1 MASRNVI
8 TPFGVLSQQVAD
20 DQPTTISH
28 LNSAGTAWVTDTVN
42 PGSQKPE
49 TTGGG
54 GGGGGG
60 GGETPQRSLVDIVQR
75 RQTGGVVQRVK
86 VFSDGSEEVMDTSVD
101 KSAGDAAAE
110 MFRAAGLGEEFVN
123 GLMGVINGVY
133 AANVDPTQ
141 GQILN
146 SIYNS
151 EPYKKR
157 FSANEVIRKRIA
169 DGKGMPGDRLLTPK
183 EYIDAE
189 SSYRT
194 ILQDADMPTGF
205 YDSQEDFT
213 NLISNTVSVAEFK
226 SRVATA
232 SDALHYADQGTVA
245 ALKNY
250 YGLTAGDLT
259 AYLLDPSRA
268 MPVLDGKVQAQ
279 STSVTQGNS
288 RTDLQRMYSAAQV
301 GGMAARQGVSSDQ
314 ALSEEIVNTGNANKA
329 ESAFAGAS
337 ADNQDLQRLG
347 SLYGE
352 GLDFKDMVKES
363 LNLSGGI
370 ESGRKRKRLASQ
382 ERAQFSTQGAID
394 RSSLAR
400 ITDV

>member
-1 MASRNVI
+1 MASRNII
-8 TPFGVLSQQVAD
+8 TPFGVLSQKVAD
-20 DQPTTISH
+20 DQPTTIGH

-42 PGSQKPE
+42 PGTQNPAS
-49 TTGGG
+49 TNANDNGSGGG
-54 GGGGGG
+54 R
-60 GGETPQRSLVDIVQR
+60 ETPQRSLVDIVQR
-75 RQTGGVVQRVK
+75 RQTGGVLQRVK

-101 KSAGDAAAE
+101 KSAGESAAE
-110 MFRAAGLGEEFVN
+110 MFRAAGLGEDFVN

-169 DGKGMPGDRLLTPK
+169 DGKGMPGDRLLSPK

-189 SSYRT
+189 NSYRT
-194 ILQDADMPTGF
+194 VLQDADMPTGF
-205 YDSQEDFT
+205 YDSQDDFT
-213 NLISNTVSVAEFK
+213 NLISNTVSVSEFK
-226 SRVATA
+226 SRVETA
-232 SDALHYADQGTVA
+232 ADALHYADQGTVA
-245 ALKNY
+245 ALKDY
-250 YGLTAGDLT
+250 YGLSTGDLT

-268 MPVLDGKVQAQ
+268 MPVLDGKVKAQ
-279 STSVTQGNS
+279 STNMTQGNS
-288 RTDLQRMYSAAQV
+288 RTDLQRMYAASQV
-301 GGMAARQGVSSDQ
+301 GGMAARQGMASDQ
-314 ALSEEIVNTGNANKA
+314 ALSEEIVNTGNASKA
-329 ESAFAGAS
+329 ESAFAGAA

-352 GLDFKDMVKES
+352 PLDFKDMVKET

-370 ESGRKRKRLASQ
+370 DAGRKRKRLASQ
-382 ERAQFSTQGAID
+382 ERAQFGTQGAID
-394 RSSLAR
+394 RSSLSR
-400 ITDV
+400 MTDV